1 MRIYE
6 LNRIIFSKND
16 EWVVCDLQRK
26 NGEIIKCSGNCIRN
40 FGCSFL
46 SMVPGQ
52 VYKGDITK
60 NRNNFIFKGHPQ
72 SRRSHLFKSALKTND
87 VCLEDRRSIFEEPIQ
102 NTFEMLDK
110 SLLVELEQLLQ
121 LSSRKAFTNTVK
133 AFDSIKEELNAVAK
147 IKNDFPKLAEY
158 LMNRENDFKA
168 LYNLFENMNHR
179 LIHFLKT
186 DPFRLIYD
194 DEYDHFRGV
203 ISINPPSLRH
213 IFKDSTSAQSR
224 KKMVQLICQDQQIDQ
239 NDPRRVRYSVICE
252 IVEHIRKTGS
262 YWMPLESFTRNPY
275 DLHISIPT
283 VIRDNYITL
292 NKYAEIESFLTAYLQ
307 EINGRTRLP
316 RDVGTKMEE
325 TLSGARVDDH
335 QKKAIEM
342 AFTEP
347 LFILTGGAGTGKTSV
362 CKYIVDMFEGD
373 IVLASPTGKAAQ
385 RLSETTGEDAWT
397 IHRLMYLPEVA
408 LDFKS
413 LADIPNTLLIDEASM
428 LDPETLACLCRKKQF
443 DQIIFVGDCGQ
454 LASVGPGNLLS
465 DIINSKQIAHKNL
478 VKIYRNDSFIASNG
492 QKIRDRDSDLD
503 CDSSSFEIF
512 PYVND
517 MGILDKVKDEHA
529 KNGGIYPIVLC
540 NSNAETAKLNQLLR
554 EIINPSGTNTESSAP
569 MNLLYSNK
577 RFLYKDWKFNVG
589 DNVMNVKNKYDV
601 YGPEHKD
608 KRAAKIGDKYMICAN
623 GETGTVIEVNNF
635 TVNVMFPIKNWIV
648 EFDLKKLKHRHLL
661 PSYCITVHKSQGSEY
676 HSVIVK
682 CQFARFGDN
691 QKRFYT
697 GESRAQ
703 KKCIV
708 FEVKNGIRECINSIS
723 EKRITNIMPYDDNS
737 SDSSKSSSCSYSC
750 SYSNSSQK
758 KRVAEKELYP
768 MFLSKKNR
776 KKK

>member
-1 MRIYE
+1 MI
-6 LNRIIFSKND
+6 
-16 EWVVCDLQRK
+16 
-26 NGEIIKCSGNCIRN
+26 
-40 FGCSFL
+40 
-46 SMVPGQ
+46 
-52 VYKGDITK
+52 
-60 NRNNFIFKGHPQ
+60 
-72 SRRSHLFKSALKTND
+72 AL
-87 VCLEDRRSIFEEPIQ
+87 
-102 NTFEMLDK
+102 
-110 SLLVELEQLLQ
+110 
-121 LSSRKAFTNTVK
+121 
-133 AFDSIKEELNAVAK
+133 
-147 IKNDFPKLAEY
+147 
-158 LMNRENDFKA
+158 
-168 LYNLFENMNHR
+168 
-179 LIHFLKT
+179 
-186 DPFRLIYD
+186 
-194 DEYDHFRGV
+194 
-203 ISINPPSLRH
+203 
-213 IFKDSTSAQSR
+213 
-224 KKMVQLICQDQQIDQ
+224 
-239 NDPRRVRYSVICE
+239 
-252 IVEHIRKTGS
+252 
-262 YWMPLESFTRNPY
+262 
-275 DLHISIPT
+275 
-283 VIRDNYITL
+283 
-292 NKYAEIESFLTAYLQ
+292 
-307 EINGRTRLP
+307 
-316 RDVGTKMEE
+316 
-325 TLSGARVDDH
+325 
-335 QKKAIEM
+335 
-342 AFTEP
+342 
-347 LFILTGGAGTGKTSV
+347 
-362 CKYIVDMFEGD
+362 
-373 IVLASPTGKAAQ
+373 
-385 RLSETTGEDAWT
+385 
-397 IHRLMYLPEVA
+397 
-408 LDFKS
+408 
-413 LADIPNTLLIDEASM
+413 
-428 LDPETLACLCRKKQF
+428 
-443 DQIIFVGDCGQ
+443 
-454 LASVGPGNLLS
+454 
-465 DIINSKQIAHKNL
+465 
-478 VKIYRNDSFIASNG
+478 KIYRNDSFIASNG